1 MVKFNRGDTMAYNIL
16 VCDDEEDIVRA
27 ISIYLEAEGYK
38 VFKAY
43 DGLKALEIIKNEE
56 IHLAIIDLMMPKMD
70 GISTILK
77 IREKN
82 NIPLII
88 LSAKSEITDKIIGL
102 NVGADDY
109 ITKPF
114 NAIELIARVG
124 SMIRRYTS
132 LGAASQESNT
142 IKIAGVEIND
152 KSKEVFVDGKEVNLT
167 PYEYKILYLL
177 CKNKGKVFSSNE
189 IYENVWEEEA
199 HDVKKIISVH
209 MSHLREKVEIN
220 PKKPDIIK
228 SIYGMGYKADD
239 L

>member
-1 MVKFNRGDTMAYNIL
+1 MAYNIL